1 MAINLRSPYYTS
13 TSAVGTAYTELDISI
28 WAGDKDD
35 TITAQYSLRKNVIGT
50 SEDVLFEISELVRD
64 YLDTTFDGDYN
75 GQAVWVKTIK
85 TAYDSSDAVIGNPV
99 ESTVIAFDG
108 YSYFEDNQKYTP
120 SLFVSNREIF
130 SLDDN
135 LFRVPIN
142 TYANPLVTFYNDGEV
157 VASETLYSSIKSN
170 EQVKYVSIYG
180 YSINYDTYFERVLE
194 TEGTYEGGSCIESFL
209 DSHSID
215 NVDKITVSA
224 DYYGNELIPSVD
236 IDNDWFANG
245 TLVTPG
251 QSSPIDVYSAYN
263 VSSTTTGV
271 VTYVST
277 DGIAGVI
284 EGNEVEISV
293 YLKSDTAGSAE
304 IRFQELLGDY
314 TNYFSKI
321 ITLTNTWTEYKVSGI
336 KLVDGNL
343 PRMLILSNGTNPLD
357 VDVWHPSVKESYGNL
372 TDTIKVNTLNECK
385 YEPKKVTFINKFGAL
400 QDMYF
405 FKKAVE
411 QMTIKKES
419 YKSNI
424 ISSLGTYNSYNHVNR
439 DFNVVG
445 SESITLSSGYLSEE
459 YNEVFKQLL
468 LSEKVWVTNILETG
482 EQVLPINV
490 KTSSIKYKTS
500 VNDKLVD
507 YTIEFDKSFDTIN
520 NIR

>member
-1 MAINLRSPYYTS
+1 MAINLRSPYYVS
-13 TSAVGTAYTELDISI
+13 TSASGTAYTELDISI
-28 WAGDKDD
+28 WAGDKDAPV
-35 TITAQYSLRKNVIGT
+35 TAQYSLRKNVIGT

-108 YSYFEDNQKYTP
+108 YSYFEDEQKYIP

-130 SLDDN
+130 ALDDN
-135 LFRVPIN
+135 LFRLPIN
-142 TYANPLVTFYNDGEV
+142 TYANPLVKFYNNGEV
-157 VASETLYSSIKSN
+157 VASESLSSSIKSN
-170 EQVKYVSIYG
+170 QQVKYVSIYG

-194 TEGTYEGGSCIESFL
+194 DNGTYESGSCIESFL
-209 DSHSID
+209 DSYSID
-215 NVDKITVSA
+215 KVDKITVSA
-224 DYYGNELIPSVD
+224 DYYGDELISNID
-236 IDNDWFANG
+236 ISSGAWFKSP
-245 TLVTPG
+245 TVTV
-251 QSSPIDVYSAYN
+251 SSLGNDVYRMTNTGGNGIVTEGIVGVNQGKQITVSAFLRG
-263 VSSTTTGV
+263 TGQAILKLQEN
-271 VTYVST
+271 
-277 DGIAGVI
+277 G
-284 EGNEVEISV
+284 GNYTVYGSKTIS
-293 YLKSDTAGSAE
+293 
-304 IRFQELLGDY
+304 
-314 TNYFSKI
+314 
-321 ITLTNTWTEYKVSGI
+321 LTNTLQLYSLTA
-336 KLVDGNL
+336 LNQNDGNNA
-343 PRMLILSNGTNPLD
+343 LISIGRSDAGD
-357 VDVWHPSVKESYGNL
+357 VDISLPSAVESYGVI

-445 SESITLSSGYLSEE
+445 SESITLSSGFLSEE

-482 EQVLPINV
+482 EQVIPINV
-490 KTSSIKYKTS
+490 KTSDITYKTS
-500 VNDKLVD
+500 LNNKLVE

>member
-1 MAINLRSPYYTS
+1 MAINLRSPYYVS
-13 TSAVGTAYTELDISI
+13 TSASGTAYTELDISI
-28 WAGDKDD
+28 WAGDKDAPV
-35 TITAQYSLRKNVIGT
+35 TAQYSLRKNVIGT

-85 TAYDSSDAVIGNPV
+85 TAYDSTDTIIGNPE

-108 YSYFEDNQKYTP
+108 YSYFEDEQKYTP
-120 SLFVSNREIF
+120 SLFINNREIF

-142 TYANPLVTFYNDGEV
+142 TYLNPLVTFYNDGEV

-170 EQVKYVSIYG
+170 QQVKYVSIYG

-209 DSHSID
+209 DSYSID
-215 NVDKITVSA
+215 KVDKITVSA
-224 DYYGNELIPSVD
+224 DYYGDELISNID
-236 IDNDWFANG
+236 ISSGAWFKSP
-245 TLVTPG
+245 TVTV
-251 QSSPIDVYSAYN
+251 SSLGNDVYRMTNTGGNGIVTEGIVGVNQGKQITVSAFLRG
-263 VSSTTTGV
+263 TGQAILKLQEN
-271 VTYVST
+271 
-277 DGIAGVI
+277 G
-284 EGNEVEISV
+284 GNYTVYGSKTIS
-293 YLKSDTAGSAE
+293 
-304 IRFQELLGDY
+304 
-314 TNYFSKI
+314 
-321 ITLTNTWTEYKVSGI
+321 LTNTLQLYSLTA
-336 KLVDGNL
+336 LNQNDGNNA
-343 PRMLILSNGTNPLD
+343 LISIGRSDAGD
-357 VDVWHPSVKESYGNL
+357 VDISLPSAVESYGVI

-445 SESITLSSGYLSEE
+445 SESITLSSGFLSEE

-482 EQVLPINV
+482 EQVIPINV
-490 KTSSIKYKTS
+490 KTSDITYKTS
-500 VNDKLVD
+500 LNNKLVE

>member
-1 MAINLRSPYYTS
+1 MAINLRSPYYVS
-13 TSAVGTAYTELDISI
+13 TSASGTAYTELDISI
-28 WAGDKDD
+28 WAGDKDAPV
-35 TITAQYSLRKNVIGT
+35 TAQYSLRKNVIGT

-108 YSYFEDNQKYTP
+108 YSYFEDEQKYIP

-130 SLDDN
+130 ALDDN

-157 VASETLYSSIKSN
+157 VASESLYSSIKSN
-170 EQVKYVSIYG
+170 QQVKYVSIYG

-194 TEGTYEGGSCIESFL
+194 TEGTYESGSCIESFL
-209 DSHSID
+209 DSYSID
-215 NVDKITVSA
+215 KVDKITVSA
-224 DYYGNELIPSVD
+224 DYYGDELISNID
-236 IDNDWFANG
+236 ISSGAWFKSP
-245 TLVTPG
+245 TVTV
-251 QSSPIDVYSAYN
+251 SSLGNDVYRMTNTGGNGIVTEGIVGVNQGKQITVSAFLRG
-263 VSSTTTGV
+263 TGQAILKLQEN
-271 VTYVST
+271 
-277 DGIAGVI
+277 G
-284 EGNEVEISV
+284 GNYTVYGSKTIS
-293 YLKSDTAGSAE
+293 
-304 IRFQELLGDY
+304 
-314 TNYFSKI
+314 
-321 ITLTNTWTEYKVSGI
+321 LTNTLQLYSLTA
-336 KLVDGNL
+336 LNQNDGNNA
-343 PRMLILSNGTNPLD
+343 LISIGRSDAGD
-357 VDVWHPSVKESYGNL
+357 VDISLPSAVESYGVI

-445 SESITLSSGYLSEE
+445 SESITLSSGFLSEE

-482 EQVLPINV
+482 EQVIPINV
-490 KTSSIKYKTS
+490 KTSDITYKTS
-500 VNDKLVD
+500 LNNKLVE